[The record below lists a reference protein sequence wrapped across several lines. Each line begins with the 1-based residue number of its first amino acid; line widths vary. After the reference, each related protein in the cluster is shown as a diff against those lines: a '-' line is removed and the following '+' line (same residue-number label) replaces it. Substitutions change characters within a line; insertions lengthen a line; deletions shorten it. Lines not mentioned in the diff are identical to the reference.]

1 MTCEGVAMTASA
13 PPTAPTIHLAAAPMR
28 NGLGIAALCCG
39 LVGLLIGLVPL
50 MFLASGALGILAI
63 VFAIIA
69 MRRAQRGEASNRFT
83 AIVALG
89 TGIGASVLAVTGIVI
104 VFSGLNTL
112 SHDLNNAVSSTTAP
126 AAARATQVATTQ
138 EARLIHQDLF
148 IGNS

>member
-1 MTCEGVAMTASA
+1 MTASA
-13 PPTAPTIHLAAAPMR
+13 PPTAPTIYLGAAPMR

-39 LVGLLIGLVPL
+39 LVGMLIGLVPL
-50 MFLASGALGILAI
+50 MFLASGALGIVAI

-69 MRRAQRGEASNRFT
+69 MRRAQRGEASNRSM

-89 TGIGASVLAVTGIVI
+89 TGIGASILAVTGIVI

-112 SHDLNNAVSSTTAP
+112 SHDLSNTASSTTAP
-126 AAARATQVATTQ
+126 ATAHATQVATSQ
-138 EARLIHQDLF
+138 EGQLIHQALF